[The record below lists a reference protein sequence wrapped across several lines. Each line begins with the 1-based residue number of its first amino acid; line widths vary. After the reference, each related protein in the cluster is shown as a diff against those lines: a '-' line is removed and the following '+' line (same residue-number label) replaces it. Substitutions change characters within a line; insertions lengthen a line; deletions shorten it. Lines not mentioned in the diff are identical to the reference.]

1 MWPEFL
7 SGPDAIGCLSL
18 LFLHSAPK
26 GFFPRVLT
34 FFPGIPF
41 SPKHSPLSFPP
52 KPPLTIMEDL
62 TAEIPQHLE
71 LTRILENK
79 DQDFNKSNPIVM
91 DVNGLTSQLM
101 SVCPAHANSTTY
113 LSIHIPLLLFF
124 LVKRT
129 LTPLIQFIQTWWGK
143 SVQRTFLES
152 WLWKRPPQQ
161 LQILNVRINILI
173 IFRGF

>member
-7 SGPDAIGCLSL
+7 TGPDAIGCLSL
-18 LFLHSAPK
+18 LPLHSAPT
-26 GFFPRVLT
+26 GFFPWALT
-34 FFPGIPF
+34 FFPGFPF

-91 DVNGLTSQLM
+91 DVNGLTGELM
-101 SVCPAHANSTTY
+101 SVCPY
-113 LSIHIPLLLFF
+113 LSIHIPLSLFF

-129 LTPLIQFIQTWWGK
+129 LALLIQFIQTWWGK
-143 SVQRTFLES
+143 SVQRTFLQS
-152 WLWKRPPQQ
+152 WL
-161 LQILNVRINILI
+161 
-173 IFRGF
+173 

>member
-1 MWPEFL
+1 MLHWSLTHVTCVPYRTRHHWLFEFVV
-7 SGPDAIGCLSL
+7 SSL
-18 LFLHSAPK
+18 CADR
-26 GFFPRVLT
+26 FFSPCTNV
-34 FFPGIPF
+34 FPGFPF

-91 DVNGLTSQLM
+91 DVNGLTGQLM

-129 LTPLIQFIQTWWGK
+129 LTLLIQFIQT
-143 SVQRTFLES
+143 
-152 WLWKRPPQQ
+152 
-161 LQILNVRINILI
+161 
-173 IFRGF
+173 